1 MSHSHSLL
9 ELAAQA
15 EALRNSLQ
23 QTARDYEQFE
33 FNVDGVHSCMARIQK
48 CIRMV
53 GNDRQAALAN
63 RDKRKVMAE
72 LEDAVT
78 EMAELLNLDH

>member
-1 MSHSHSLL
+1 MSHSHSLH

-48 CIRMV
+48 CVRLV
-53 GNDRQAALAN
+53 GNDRLVALAN

-72 LEDAVT
+72 LEDAVNT
-78 EMAELLNLDH
+78 MAELLNLDN

>member
-1 MSHSHSLL
+1 MSHSHNLQ

-15 EALRNSLQ
+15 EALRDSLL

-33 FNVDGVHSCMARIQK
+33 FNVEGVHHCMARIQT
-48 CIRMV
+48 CIRLI
-53 GNDRQAALAN
+53 GNQRRVALAN
-63 RDKRKVMAE
+63 RDRRKVMAE
-72 LEDAVT
+72 LEEAVT

>member
-1 MSHSHSLL
+1 MSHSHNLQ

-15 EALRNSLQ
+15 EALRDSLL

-33 FNVDGVHSCMARIQK
+33 FNVEGVHSCMARIQS
-48 CIRMV
+48 CIRLI
-53 GNDRQAALAN
+53 GNQRRVALAH
-63 RDKRKVMAE
+63 RDRRKVMAE
-72 LEDAVT
+72 LEEAVT

>member
-1 MSHSHSLL
+1 MSHSHSLH

-23 QTARDYEQFE
+23 QKARDYEQFE
-33 FNVDGVHSCMARIQK
+33 FNVEGVHSCMARIQK
-48 CIRMV
+48 CTRLI
-53 GNDRQAALAN
+53 GNDRQVALAN
-63 RDKRKVMAE
+63 RDRRKILAE
-72 LEDAVT
+72 LEEAVS

>member
-1 MSHSHSLL
+1 MSHSHNLQ

-15 EALRNSLQ
+15 EALRDSLL

-33 FNVDGVHSCMARIQK
+33 FNVEGVHSCMARIQT
-48 CIRMV
+48 CIRLI
-53 GNDRQAALAN
+53 GNQRRVALAH
-63 RDKRKVMAE
+63 RDRRKVMAE
-72 LEDAVT
+72 LEEAVT

>member
-1 MSHSHSLL
+1 
-9 ELAAQA
+9 
-15 EALRNSLQ
+15 
-23 QTARDYEQFE
+23 
-33 FNVDGVHSCMARIQK
+33 MARIQK